1 MRAGGLKRR
10 WWTTELFMIPSVSI
24 LVPHFQTPELTLLC
38 LRLLR
43 AKTRFRGYETIVV
56 DNGSGDGSGSV
67 LQQVRWIRL
76 LRRETAPDERPAR
89 SHGLALN
96 LGFQHARAPLILTIH
111 TDTMVLREDWLDYL
125 VDRIDRRGPH
135 CGVVGAWKLEHSGR
149 CRRSIKWLEEA
160 WRAFRGRL
168 PQTPPYIRSY
178 CALYRR
184 DAIRSRPEM
193 FDPSD
198 ERSAGEELHR
208 RIEQTGWTCDFVPPA
223 ELGRYV
229 CHLNHATMALNR
241 HFGRHD
247 PYMPRTRARAI
258 RRIEHFF
265 ATIGA
270 DRILADA
277 ALDQ

>member
-1 MRAGGLKRR
+1 ML
-10 WWTTELFMIPSVSI
+10 PSVSI

-43 AKTRFRGYETIVV
+43 AKTRHYNYETIVV
-56 DNGSGDGSGSV
+56 DNGSTDGSGSV
-67 LQQVRWIRL
+67 LQQVRWITL
-76 LRRETAPDERPAR
+76 LRRETTADERPAR

-96 LGFQHARAPLILTIH
+96 LGFQHAHAPLILTIH
-111 TDTMVLREDWLDYL
+111 TDTMVLRNDWLDYL
-125 VDRIDRRGPH
+125 VNRIDHGGPR
-135 CGVVGAWKLEHSGR
+135 CGVVGAWKLEHSGP

-168 PQTPPYIRSY
+168 SPSPPYIRSY

-184 DAIRSRPEM
+184 EAIRARPQM
-193 FDPSD
+193 LDPSD
-198 ERSAGEELHR
+198 EHSAGEELHR
-208 RIEQTGWTCDFVPPA
+208 EIDRAGWLCDFVPPA

-258 RRIEHFF
+258 RRIERFF

-270 DRILADA
+270 DQILADA
-277 ALDQ
+277 ALDS